1 MKKKTS
7 LIIIKGVIFSLVPA
21 LCSILGSSDIL
32 NELQNAG
39 YIGPNVIISKLK
51 NVFIVAGILLTFVL
65 LTVNIIIAEIEENKY
80 KKQARQ
86 LIKYNK
92 DILVSTLSEYLGKE
106 YCDLNIRIFVPYKNI
121 SWMLG
126 KVFPR
131 YSKKWYCIKNEEG
144 IAEAGITNNLK
155 FLVEPFDKR
164 QGLVGECYFQRKM
177 VYDDNLESTN
187 DVEYNLS
194 EYQVNKTR
202 NLKFIIAC
210 PTFSKDKDIDAIVA
224 FDSTNTIKLENG
236 NDKFTDAILNY
247 TQQLHEYVP
256 ELFKPKGGFL

>member
-1 MKKKTS
+1 MKKTS
-7 LIIIKGVIFSLVPA
+7 SIVVKGIIFSLFPA
-21 LCSILGSSDIL
+21 ICSVLGSSDTL
-32 NELQNAG
+32 DKLQVGG
-39 YIGPNVIISKLK
+39 YIGPNVDIGQLK
-51 NVFIVAGILLTFVL
+51 NFSIVLSVFLTFIL
-65 LTVNIIIAEIEENKY
+65 LTVNLIISEIEENKY

-92 DILVSTLSEYLGKE
+92 DILVSTLSEYVGKE

-121 SWMLG
+121 SWIVG
-126 KVFPR
+126 KVFPQFR
-131 YSKKWYCIKNEEG
+131 KKWFCIKNEEG
-144 IAEAGITNNLK
+144 IAEAGITDNLK
-155 FLVEPFDKR
+155 FLVEPFEKR
-164 QGLVGECYFQRKM
+164 EGLVGECYYQRKM
-177 VYDDNLESTN
+177 VYDDNLENTN
-187 DVEYNLS
+187 EVEYNLS

-210 PTFSKDKDIDAIVA
+210 PTFSKDKEIDAIVA